1 MHPINSVELY
11 LPWNDTWRELPPLP
25 NFTNTGVEY
34 KMNFSPLMSLSLT
47 DDEVS
52 NDLLL
57 LGGSNI
63 DMSTEMETC
72 TTKVW
77 VLTFI
82 MDNHTYLWSQTDS
95 APDMGRFNNHTLCHF
110 N

>member
-1 MHPINSVELY
+1 M
-11 LPWNDTWRELPPLP
+11 PWNDTWIDLPHLP
-25 NFTNTGVEY
+25 NFIDAGVEF
-34 KMNFSPLMSLSLT
+34 KMNFPPLMSLSLN
-47 DDEVS
+47 DDS

-82 MDNHTYLWSQTDS
+82 MDNHTYLWSQADS
-95 APDMGRFNNHTLCHF
+95 APDMGRLINHTLF
-110 N
+110 NFN